1 MVGQTTERTGGG
13 CWTYPVRSVKI
24 MSLSTPGSF
33 VQTFERSVDVS
44 KGVDPLGVL
53 NVTMPIILIR
63 LRQPFH
69 VTSMGHHWLRSKMK
83 FGFREIAILAGSV
96 MDTLNTVGAT
106 YLKNGPKPK
115 TTKQKTQRS

>member
-1 MVGQTTERTGGG
+1 
-13 CWTYPVRSVKI
+13 
-24 MSLSTPGSF
+24 
-33 VQTFERSVDVS
+33 VQTLERSVDVS

-83 FGFREIAILAGSV
+83 FAFSRPGQGTISV
-96 MDTLNTVGAT
+96 PLFNVQTVKART
-106 YLKNGPKPK
+106 YVAKI
-115 TTKQKTQRS
+115 

>member
-1 MVGQTTERTGGG
+1 M
-13 CWTYPVRSVKI
+13 
-24 MSLSTPGSF
+24 
-33 VQTFERSVDVS
+33 ERSVDVS

-83 FGFREIAILAGSV
+83 FGFSRLGQGTISAPPFNV
-96 MDTLNTVGAT
+96 PTVKARI
-106 YLKNGPKPK
+106 YVAKI
-115 TTKQKTQRS
+115 